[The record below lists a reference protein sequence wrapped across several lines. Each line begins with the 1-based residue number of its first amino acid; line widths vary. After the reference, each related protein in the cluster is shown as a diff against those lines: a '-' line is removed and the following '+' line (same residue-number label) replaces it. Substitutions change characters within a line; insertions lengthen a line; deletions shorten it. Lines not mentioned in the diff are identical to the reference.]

1 MKSLRT
7 ALLGVSALGLAAC
20 ATAPATPD
28 YSNLTPRQQEIL
40 RTAAALTGTYDV
52 SAAAMRTAVLGE
64 DGTPVGLIAYENPS
78 DAIKAGD
85 TAAFI
90 TAIKAGQTSSDSS
103 PAFRALVTSFDE
115 AADGDYVAALES
127 VDFAQDYEAA
137 ENVADF
143 LEAWYLALDGQDDE
157 AIAAH
162 RSARARLPGLT
173 GDLSLAAMLEA
184 LGRTDEAL
192 AVYATMTPSKI
203 TAPEHEFDPQGL
215 VFSHVRLVVA
225 RQALLL
231 RREGRIDE
239 AQALY
244 RRLAAAEPEE
254 ATSYDAAIDS
264 LATGRG
270 LDDESLTL
278 KSAFVL
284 AMGDYS
290 RSMAFQRIFA
300 GVISGNRVRGFDE
313 TKGALDQ
320 LALLVDPANEEMR
333 LNIHDALY
341 EQALFDGA
349 LHVILTAPEATKS
362 LSFAEASTRL
372 RLDDLKGADKALQR
386 GLKLAD
392 DYEKLS
398 ATSAAMGLYSL
409 MNNQD
414 RALELALELPKMA
427 ETPAEKA
434 AAHGMSAAVYSQFA
448 KFEEA
453 LVQSRAARELDDTHS
468 RRMALT
474 NALAEAGEVEEG
486 LSLLRSEA
494 LARPNDPYM
503 LNTLGYYLVEH
514 TDRLDEAFKVLARAS
529 ALAPNDSYIADSF
542 GWIRYKMGDLDGAR
556 RYIELSRR
564 ELEPNRHW
572 EIEDHIGDVYWH
584 LDRKEEAK
592 QAWGYALE
600 EFPPEDERARI
611 AEKLENGISGPP
623 PEKRELPDVSLGDDG
638 AISRND
644 I

>member
-7 ALLGVSALGLAAC
+7 ALLGFSALGLAAC

-90 TAIKAGQTSSDSS
+90 TAIKAGQTSNDSS
-103 PAFRALVTSFDE
+103 PAFRALVTSFDD
-115 AADGDYVAALES
+115 AAGGDYAAALES
-127 VDFAQDYEAA
+127 VDFAQDYDAA
-137 ENVADF
+137 ENVAGF

-162 RSARARLPGLT
+162 RSAGARLPGLT

-300 GVISGNRVRGFDE
+300 SVISGNRVRGFDE

-349 LHVILTAPEATKS
+349 LHVILTAPQATKS

-386 GLKLAD
+386 GLKLAESH
-392 DYEKLS
+392 EKLS

-409 MNNQD
+409 MNNQE
-414 RALELALELPKMA
+414 RALELAIELPKMA

-448 KFEEA
+448 KFDQA
-453 LVQSRAARELDDTHS
+453 LIQSRAARELDDTHS

-584 LDRKEEAK
+584 LDRKDEAK

-623 PEKRELPDVSLGDDG
+623 PEKRVLPDVSLGDDG

>member
-40 RTAAALTGTYDV
+40 RTAAALTGKYDV